1 MGDKCS
7 PIIINYDIGGRFTMS
22 RGYIYYCLTCGK
34 SYEYCPS
41 CAVVKPKFS
50 IESFCCKKHQE
61 IYAILSKHGC
71 HLATAEETLAALKDY
86 DTTGLTESIQAHIDS
101 LQPNKVEVKAD
112 ETKVESKKAV
122 ETNKKFSFRT
132 QE

>member
-1 MGDKCS
+1 
-7 PIIINYDIGGRFTMS
+7 MS
-22 RGYIYYCLTCGK
+22 RSYIYHCLTCGK

-61 IYAILSKHGC
+61 IYNILSKHGC
-71 HLATAEETLAALKDY
+71 HNATAEETLAALKDY
-86 DTTGLTESIQAHIDS
+86 DTTGVTEDIQAHIDS
-101 LQPNKVEVKAD
+101 LQPKKVEVKAD

>member
-1 MGDKCS
+1 
-7 PIIINYDIGGRFTMS
+7 MS
-22 RGYIYYCLTCGK
+22 RSYIYHCLTCGK

-61 IYAILSKHGC
+61 IYNILSKHGC
-71 HLATAEETLAALKDY
+71 HNATAEETLESLKSY
-86 DTTGLTESIQAHIDS
+86 DLTGLTEDIQAHIDS
-101 LQPNKVEVKAD
+101 LQPKKAEVEVKVD

>member
-1 MGDKCS
+1 
-7 PIIINYDIGGRFTMS
+7 MS

-61 IYAILSKHGC
+61 IYEILSKHGC

-86 DTTGLTESIQAHIDS
+86 DTTGLTEDIQAHIDS
-101 LQPNKVEVKAD
+101 LQPKKAEVEVKAD